1 MKKTQTQFYLT
12 VCACGCAS
20 ALVCAL
26 VVAITE
32 YFRGIPM
39 EMTGYTAPLFFGALA
54 GLIIGVLYFRMAR
67 LNHRLKA
74 NLKQLAAKNEALRES
89 EENLRITLNAIGDA
103 VIDTDVQG
111 SVMRMNPTAEQLTGW
126 EAAQAVGYP
135 LDDVF
140 AVVDEQTREPLESI
154 SQRVLEAQNIV
165 EYNQGVLLK
174 GKGQTLRPVTISAAP
189 ILNTEKEATGMV
201 VVFQDVTKEW
211 RAQRTAESIDKN
223 YRSLIEGSIEG
234 ILIHKDFKPLLVNK
248 SYAEIHGYAVE
259 EILAM
264 ESIVSIY
271 AEHERARLIHYHDA
285 RKKGEDAPTQFEYQ
299 AVHKNGGLIW
309 LDMRVTTI
317 KWKDEPAVQTTV
329 FDITQ
334 RKRMQADRDKLE
346 TQFQQAQKFE
356 ATSTLAGGIAH
367 DFNNLLMG
375 VQGNA
380 SLMSMHVDLPPRF
393 NEKLKNIEHY
403 VLRGAELTHQLLT
416 LSRGAALE
424 KRPTDLNAAIRRS
437 AKLFSRTH
445 KEITI
450 HQNLHKDL
458 YKVDADQGQIEQ
470 VFLNLFVNALHAMP
484 SGGDVYLESQNTYVN
499 GQSVLPSILEAG
511 PYVRLTVTDTGVGM
525 DKETQAKIFDPFFTT
540 KQKGEGTGLGLT
552 SVYGIIKKHG
562 GVINVYSEKGE
573 GTTFNIYLPASL
585 EQEVA
590 ETIPD
595 VDDTIEGGRE
605 TILLVDDED
614 LVITVGEEMLE
625 LLGYTVLTARNGE
638 EAVKI
643 YQSNWERINL
653 VILDIIMPQM
663 GGEETFDRLKA
674 INPDVLVL
682 LSSGYAM
689 NGKAERILNKGCC
702 GFIQKPFDIRRL
714 SQKVRATLE

>member
-1 MKKTQTQFYLT
+1 MKKTRTQFYLT
-12 VCACGCAS
+12 VGVCGCAS
-20 ALVCAL
+20 ALL
-26 VVAITE
+26 FTMVVAITE
-32 YFRGIPM
+32 YVRGIPM
-39 EMTGYTAPLFFGALA
+39 ELIGYAAPLLFGALT
-54 GLIIGVLYFRMAR
+54 GLIICVLYFRMAR
-67 LNHRLKA
+67 LNHRLTA
-74 NLKQLAAKNEALRES
+74 NLKQLADKNEALRES

-111 SVMRMNPTAEQLTGW
+111 SVMRMNLMAEQLTGW

-135 LDDVF
+135 LEDVF
-140 AVVDEQTREPLESI
+140 AVVDEHTQEPLESI
-154 SQRVLEAQNIV
+154 SHRVLGARKIV
-165 EYNQGVLLK
+165 EYTQEVLLQCK
-174 GKGQTLRPVTISAAP
+174 DQTTRPVTISAAP
-189 ILNTEKEATGMV
+189 ILNTSKEVTGMV

-211 RAQRTAESIDKN
+211 RAQKTAESIDKN

-234 ILIHKDFKPLLVNK
+234 ILIHKNFKPLLVNK
-248 SYAEIHGYAVE
+248 SYAEIHGYTVD

-271 AEHERARLIHYHDA
+271 AEHERARLMHYHDA
-285 RKKGEDAPTQFEYQ
+285 RKKGEYAPSQFEYQ
-299 AVHKNGGLIW
+299 AVHKNGDLIW

-317 KWKDEPAVQTTV
+317 KWKEEPAVQTTV
-329 FDITQ
+329 FDITE
-334 RKRMQADRDKLE
+334 RKRMEEDRDKLE

-380 SLMSMHVDLPPRF
+380 SLMSMYADLPPRF

-403 VLRGAELTHQLLT
+403 VQRGAELTHQLLT
-416 LSRGAALE
+416 LSRGAVLE

-437 AKLFSRTH
+437 AKLFARTH
-445 KEITI
+445 KEISI
-450 HQNLHKDL
+450 HQNLHNEL

-484 SGGDVYLESQNTYVN
+484 SGGDIHLESQNTYVD
-499 GQSVLPSILEAG
+499 GQSVLPSILESG

-525 DKETQAKIFDPFFTT
+525 DKKTQAKIFDPFFTT

-573 GTTFNIYLPASL
+573 GTTFNIYLPAST
-585 EQEVA
+585 EQEAV
-590 ETIPD
+590 ETIPEL
-595 VDDTIEGGRE
+595 DDTIEGGME

-625 LLGYTVLTARNGE
+625 LMGYTVLTARNGG
-638 EAVKI
+638 EALEI
-643 YQSNWERINL
+643 YKANWGRINL

-663 GGEETFDRLKA
+663 GGEETFAQLKA

-689 NGKAERILNKGCC
+689 NGKAERILKKGCC

-714 SQKVRATLE
+714 AKKVRATLE